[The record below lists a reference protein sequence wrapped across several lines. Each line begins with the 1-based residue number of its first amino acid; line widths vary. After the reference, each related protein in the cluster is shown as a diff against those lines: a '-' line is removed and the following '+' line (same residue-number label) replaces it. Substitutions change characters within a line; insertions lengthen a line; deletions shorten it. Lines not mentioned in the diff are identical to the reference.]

1 MKYFLILCIAI
12 AVSIL
17 VIPIMMRLAP
27 LLGMIDHPDERRV
40 HADPIPR
47 VGGWGIV
54 LGMLVPMLI
63 WLPMKPM
70 VLCYLFGV
78 LVLLLFGSLD
88 DRHHLSPGIKFAGQL
103 LAVLPAALW
112 GGMQITSLPLLG
124 DYLQL
129 PPAIAIP
136 FAVFAVVGMTNALNT
151 SDGLDGLAGGEAL
164 LSLGAIG
171 LLAYLDGGGVI
182 SIIAVAMVGGI
193 LGFLR
198 YNTNPAVVFMGDSGS
213 QVIGFTLGFLVVM
226 LTQNPDTAIYPAA
239 ALLLLG
245 LPIADLLV
253 VMIKRRRRGVSM
265 FEPSKDHFH
274 HLVMELGFSQRGSV
288 GIMYLL
294 QTLFVFMGG
303 MLAYTND
310 VVILAAYAILCIGL
324 VRLLERI
331 HESGWRKVGS
341 LRDTIPGQFGEGRR
355 ATDLASST
363 PGVLV
368 WLPRRLIEFGVPV
381 YLVVASLAFEVVPR
395 DVGILLAAVCLFML
409 LELVYGSATHSLFHR
424 AMIYVVA
431 AAVVFLQVTYP
442 PVMGVWARA
451 ADVSFFIL
459 LAIGLVIAM
468 IYSPRR
474 RRVEFFTTTMD
485 YLLVFAGISLLILSQ
500 TPMGSYANIALLF
513 YLGILLYGCEFI
525 NVEKRERWNEL
536 AIGSLVSA
544 AILAV
549 KGLFISS

>member
-1 MKYFLILCIAI
+1 MKYFLILCIAV
-12 AVSIL
+12 AVSLL
-17 VIPIMMRLAP
+17 VIPVMMRLAP
-27 LLGMIDHPDERRV
+27 MLGMMDHPDERRV
-40 HADPIPR
+40 HVAPIPR

-54 LGMLVPMLI
+54 FGMLVPLLI
-63 WLPMKPM
+63 WLPLKPM
-70 VLCYLFGV
+70 VLCYLFGI
-78 LVLLLFGSLD
+78 LILLLFGSLD
-88 DRHHLSPGIKFAGQL
+88 DRHHLSPRTKFAGQL
-103 LAVLPAALW
+103 LAVVPAALW
-112 GGMQITSLPLLG
+112 GGMQISTLPLLG
-124 DYLQL
+124 DYFQL
-129 PPAIAIP
+129 PPIIAIP
-136 FAVFAVVGMTNALNT
+136 FAVFAVIGMTNALNT

-198 YNTNPAVVFMGDSGS
+198 YNTNPATVFMGDSGS
-213 QVIGFTLGFLVVM
+213 QVIGFALGFLVVM
-226 LTQNPDTAIYPAA
+226 LTQNPDTAIYPAV

-253 VMIKRRRRGVSM
+253 VMIKRKRRGVSM

-274 HLVMELGFSQRGSV
+274 HLILDLGFSQRGSV

-310 VVILAAYAILCIGL
+310 VVILVVYAVLCIGL
-324 VRLLERI
+324 VKVLERI
-331 HESGWRKVGS
+331 YESGWRKAGS
-341 LRDTIPGQFGEGRR
+341 LRDVIPGQFGEGRR
-355 ATDLASST
+355 ATDLMTST

-395 DVGILLAAVCLFML
+395 DIGMLLVLVFSIML
-409 LELVYGSATHSLFHR
+409 LELVYGAAVHSLLHR
-424 AMIYVVA
+424 AMIYMVA
-431 AAVVFLQVTYP
+431 ASVVFLQVTYP

-451 ADVSFFIL
+451 ADVGFFIL
-459 LAIGLVIAM
+459 LAAGLVTAM
-468 IYSPRR
+468 VYSPRR
-474 RRVEFFTTTMD
+474 RKVEFFTTTMD

-513 YLGILLYGCEFI
+513 YLGILFYGCEFI
-525 NVEKRERWNEL
+525 NIEKRERWNEL
-536 AIGSLVSA
+536 AIGSMVSA
-544 AILAV
+544 AILGV
-549 KGLFISS
+549 KGLFITA